1 MTNQIVDKIS
11 FQPLEH
17 QVAGF
22 FLEKII
28 IAHIHLINILFLRKF
43 FWERSYKTKYKIRI
57 LIIFSFVKSI
67 LLRNTWKF
75 RW

>member
-1 MTNQIVDKIS
+1 MTHQIVDKIS

-28 IAHIHLINILFLRKF
+28 FCTCTFN
-43 FWERSYKTKYKIRI
+43 
-57 LIIFSFVKSI
+57 
-67 LLRNTWKF
+67 
-75 RW
+75 

>member
-1 MTNQIVDKIS
+1 MTHQIVDKIS

-28 IAHIHLINILFLRKF
+28 FCTCTFNWYFVFWGNF
-43 FWERSYKTKYKIRI
+43 FGKGHTK
-57 LIIFSFVKSI
+57 LSI
-67 LLRNTWKF
+67 KLEF
-75 RW
+75 